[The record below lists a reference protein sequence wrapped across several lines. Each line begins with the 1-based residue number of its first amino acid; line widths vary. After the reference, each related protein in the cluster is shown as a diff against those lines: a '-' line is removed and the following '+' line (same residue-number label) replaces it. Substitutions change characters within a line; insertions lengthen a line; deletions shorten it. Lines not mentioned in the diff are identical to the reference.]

1 MYRNNRHE
9 NENAS
14 IFGEE
19 TLLDAMESPEECG
32 VCGAKTDEPVVF
44 VLTMCQD
51 HGSVAAERG
60 MKVGL

>member
-1 MYRNNRHE
+1 MYRNNGHD

-19 TLLDAMESPEECG
+19 ILRQAIEAPEECG
-32 VCGAKTDEPVVF
+32 VCGAKTDHPVVF

-60 MKVGL
+60 MKVSL